1 MKIYNVVT
9 IFPEMM
15 DSIFKYGVLS
25 KGIESGLFRV
35 NSINLRD
42 YTEDRHKTVD
52 DYQYGGG
59 HGLVMKPEPIYKALM
74 DIKSKYSNTRVIF
87 LDPRGER
94 FTQKT
99 AERLNS
105 YENITFVCGR
115 YEGIDDRVRQL
126 MADEMIS
133 VGDFIL
139 TGGELAAAVII
150 DAVAR
155 LIPEVL
161 GDENSPHE
169 ESFTTGLLE
178 YPHYTRPA
186 EFMGMKVPD
195 VLISGNHEEIR
206 KWRLTESIKTTLQ
219 NRPDMIF
226 KKSFSREEEQ
236 ILWSLTRG
244 SKRRLDIYVALM
256 HYPMRD
262 KEGNVVTTSITNMD
276 LHDIS
281 RSCRTFGAKNY
292 YVVNPLP
299 AQREIAQ
306 RVVKHWVKG
315 YGAEYNENRKE
326 AFEYTIITDSLT
338 SVIKD
343 IEEKEGSRPTII
355 ATTARYQEKAIKL
368 EKLKEIADN
377 PILILFGTG
386 WGFTKDVLEFADYVF
401 EPIYGAGDFNH
412 LSVRSAVAI
421 YLDRINRSFQED
433 IL

>member
-1 MKIYNVVT
+1 MKNYNVIT
-9 IFPEMM
+9 IFPDMIN
-15 DSIFKYGVLS
+15 DIFKYGVLS

-35 NSINLRD
+35 NPVNLRD
-42 YTEDRHKTVD
+42 YTKDKHKTVD

-59 HGLVMKPEPIYKALM
+59 HGLVMKPEPIYKAIADL
-74 DIKSKYSNTRVIF
+74 KSKSDTRVIF
-87 LDPRGER
+87 LDPRGEK

-99 AERLNS
+99 AERLHK
-105 YENITFVCGR
+105 YDDITFVCGR
-115 YEGIDDRVRQL
+115 YEGIDDRVREL
-126 MADEMIS
+126 LADEMIS
-133 VGDFIL
+133 IGDFVL
-139 TGGELAAAVII
+139 TGGELAAVTII

-155 LIPEVL
+155 LIPGVL

-186 EFMGMKVPD
+186 EFMGKKVPE

-219 NRPDMIF
+219 NRPDMILR
-226 KKSFSREEEQ
+226 KSFSKEEEQ
-236 ILWSLTRG
+236 ILWSLTRNMQ
-244 SKRRLDIYVALM
+244 KKHNIYVALM

-262 KEGNVVTTSITNMD
+262 KENKVVTTSITNMD

-281 RSCRTFGAKNY
+281 RSCRTFGVKNY
-292 YVVNPLP
+292 FVVNPMP
-299 AQREIAQ
+299 AQREIAN
-306 RVVKHWVKG
+306 RVVKHWIKG

-343 IEEKEGSRPTII
+343 IEEKEGKTPIII
-355 ATTARYQEKAIKL
+355 ATTARYQEKAIKI
-368 EKLKEIADN
+368 EKLKEVEDK

-386 WGFTKDVLEFADYVF
+386 WGFTNDMLEFADYVF